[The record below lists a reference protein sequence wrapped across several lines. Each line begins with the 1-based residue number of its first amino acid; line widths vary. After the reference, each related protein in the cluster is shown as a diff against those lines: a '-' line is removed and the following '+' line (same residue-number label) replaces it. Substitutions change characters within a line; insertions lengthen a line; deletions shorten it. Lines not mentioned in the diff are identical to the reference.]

1 MVKNIKKLEQVA
13 GLTLVGGIV
22 IGCWL
27 VLRPFMSS
35 ILWAAILCSATWPL
49 YELLLRWLR
58 GRRTLAAVS
67 MTLLLSLAILIP
79 FAVVALTFTESVQS
93 AVKWLEFRIS
103 SGFPPPPSWVDN
115 LPYGP
120 KIHEEWVRFGED
132 AKPTAIRFLP
142 QLKAG
147 GTWLLKH
154 SLDVVGGVL
163 HLAMSV
169 LIAFFLYRDGEG
181 VVRRLRSG
189 FQQIGGD
196 TAVRLLEV
204 VKVTVRSVVYGVIG
218 TAMAQGVVAGIGF
231 AIARVPG
238 TPFLALLTF
247 LLSFVPVG
255 PPLVWI
261 GATIWLVAQ
270 EQYGWAVFMGLYGF
284 FCISSVDNLVKP
296 LIISRGSKLSFIVM
310 FIGVLGG
317 LAAFGFL
324 GVFVGPTLLAVG
336 FALVHEILS
345 SRRLTDEDTN
355 PPGPPSEETVPLAV
369 E

>member
-1 MVKNIKKLEQVA
+1 MVKNIKKIEQFA
-13 GLTLVGGIV
+13 GLALVGGIV

-27 VLRPFMSS
+27 VLRPFISS

-58 GRRTLAAVS
+58 GRRTLAAVL

-79 FAVVALTFTESVQS
+79 CVIVAVTFTENVQA
-93 AVKWLEFRIS
+93 AVKWIDQRVEA
-103 SGFPPPPSWVDN
+103 GFPPPPAFFDRIPYVGGRLHDEWIILSQDAGPSIQRL
-115 LPYGP
+115 LPEI
-120 KIHEEWVRFGED
+120 KR
-132 AKPTAIRFLP
+132 
-142 QLKAG
+142 G

-154 SLDVVGGVL
+154 SLDVAAGVL

-169 LIAFFLYRDGEG
+169 LIGFFLYRDGEG
-181 VVRRLRSG
+181 VVRRLRVG

-204 VKVTVRSVVYGVIG
+204 VKSTVRSVVYGVIG
-218 TAMAQGVVAGIGF
+218 TAMAQSAVAAIGF
-231 AIARVPG
+231 SIAKVPG
-238 TPFLALLTF
+238 TAFLALLTF
-247 LLSFVPVG
+247 LLSFIPVG
-255 PPLVWI
+255 PPVVWI
-261 GATIWLVAQ
+261 GATVWLVSQ
-270 EQYGWAVFMGLYGF
+270 ERFGWAIFMGLYGL

-296 LIISRGSKLSFIVM
+296 YIISRGSKLSFIVM

-336 FALVHEILS
+336 FALMHEILS
-345 SRRLTDEDTN
+345 SRRFAEESG
-355 PPGPPSEETVPLAV
+355 PPGPSADSVPIAI